1 MGPRAALTRGLSR
14 RAWLAATALGAAGVS
29 GCDRRGGPAA
39 FLAGGSAPDID
50 PSRWSGGWVGAALD
64 RGHRLLSD
72 APPPGAAGPLRRCA
86 VAVLGAG
93 VAGLAAARALRH
105 AGVDDL
111 RVFELED
118 DAGGNARG
126 HVIQGLRCPLGAHYL
141 PIPPREARAVSAF
154 LHELGL
160 LHTVHGRTVADERH
174 LCHALQ
180 ERLWTGQA
188 WVEGLLPPAAPG
200 SATEAAYRDFS
211 HLVALAGRQAR
222 FAVPSVEVPTSAAL
236 QALDGE
242 SFAHWL
248 ARHGLHDPALRWY
261 LDYACRDDYG
271 AGLETVSAWAGLHYF
286 ASRHG
291 FAAPGEE
298 PARAG
303 SEAAPEGVFTWPE
316 GNAWLTRRLAAP
328 LADRLH
334 LGGLVERVQ
343 PGRHE
348 VALWVRDGAG
358 SRQHWVAREVVVA
371 LPLHV
376 ARRVLQ
382 AAPSALDPA
391 ARALDPAPWLV
402 ANLLLREPPIDRPG
416 APPAWDSVV
425 LESSADSP
433 GLASPEDPARLALG
447 YVDAGHQ
454 GVRGRASPVVLSAY
468 WAFGQPDRGRTAA
481 WRVKLRDEPWQVW
494 AQRVVAHLARVH
506 PDLPALVQQVDLM
519 RYGHA
524 MAVPAPGVRSHP
536 ALQALRQASAAGPG
550 QGSRHAVLQG
560 PAGTERLH
568 FAHADLA
575 GYSVFEEAFTLGDA
589 AGRQAAARLGRRAPG
604 AA

>member
-1 MGPRAALTRGLSR
+1 MGPGPALAHRLTR
-14 RAWLAATALGAAGVS
+14 RAWLAGTVLGAAGAS
-29 GCDRRGGPAA
+29 GCDRLRDGAASLGGEPADGIDA
-39 FLAGGSAPDID
+39 ARWKGS
-50 PSRWSGGWVGAALD
+50 WVGASLD
-64 RGHRLLSD
+64 RGHRLRGELTALGE
-72 APPPGAAGPLRRCA
+72 APATRRCA

-93 VAGLAAARALRH
+93 VAGLAAARALRQ

-118 DAGGNARG
+118 DAGGNARA
-126 HVIQGLRCPLGAHYL
+126 HAIEGLRCPLGAHYL
-141 PIPPREARAVSAF
+141 PVPPRQAHAVSAF

-160 LHTVHGRTVADERH
+160 LRTELGRTVPDERH

-180 ERLWTGQA
+180 ERLWTGQS
-188 WVEGLLPPAAPG
+188 WVEGLLPPAEPG
-200 SATEAAYRDFS
+200 SPTEAAYRRFS
-211 HLVALAGRQAR
+211 RLVAQAARQAR
-222 FAVPSVEVPTSAAL
+222 FAVPAVGLGDSPAL

-242 SFAHWL
+242 TFASWL
-248 ARHGLHDPALRWY
+248 SRHGLHDASLLWY

-271 AGLETVSAWAGLHYF
+271 AGLQAVSAWAGLHYF

-291 FAAPGEE
+291 FAAPGDDARQTDG
-298 PARAG
+298 PAV
-303 SEAAPEGVFTWPE
+303 SEGVFTWPE

-334 LGGLVERVQ
+334 LGALVRRVQ

-348 VALWVRDGAG
+348 VAVDVEDARGGLQRWL
-358 SRQHWVAREVVVA
+358 AREVVVA

-376 ARRVLQ
+376 ARRVVA
-382 AAPSALDPA
+382 AAPAALEPA
-391 ARALDPAPWLV
+391 ARALDSAPWLV
-402 ANLLLREPPIDRPG
+402 ANVLLREPPIDRPG

-425 LESSADSP
+425 QEPASP
-433 GLASPEDPARLALG
+433 AAALAPPEDPARLALG
-447 YVDAGHQ
+447 YVDASHQ
-454 GVRGRASPVVLSAY
+454 GLRGRAAPLVLSAY
-468 WAFGQPDRGRTAA
+468 WAFGQAEPARTAA
-481 WRVKLRDEPWQVW
+481 WRARLRDEPWQAW

-506 PDLPALVQQVDLM
+506 PDLPALVQRVDLM

-524 MAVPAPGVRSHP
+524 MAVPAPGVRSH
-536 ALQALRQASAAGPG
+536 AGLRALREAPFSEGVRSTQ
-550 QGSRHAVLQG
+550 LQG

-589 AGRQAAARLGRRAPG
+589 AGRRAAARLGRRASG

>member
-1 MGPRAALTRGLSR
+1 MGTGATLARRLSR
-14 RAWLAATALGAAGVS
+14 RAWLAGTVLGAAGAS
-29 GCDRRGGPAA
+29 GCDRLRDVAGSLGGAPAD
-39 FLAGGSAPDID
+39 GID
-50 PSRWSGGWVGAALD
+50 AARWAGGWVGTSLD
-64 RGHRLLSD
+64 RGHRLRGEL
-72 APPPGAAGPLRRCA
+72 APAGPWPDIRRCA

-93 VAGLAAARALRH
+93 VAGLAAARALRQ
-105 AGVDDL
+105 AGIDDL

-118 DAGGNARG
+118 DAGGNARA
-126 HVIQGLRCPLGAHYL
+126 HAIDGLRCPLGAHYL
-141 PIPPREARAVSAF
+141 PVPPRQARAVSAF

-160 LHTVHGRTVADERH
+160 LRTVHGRTVPEERH

-188 WVEGLLPPAAPG
+188 WVEGLLPPAEPG
-200 SATEAAYRDFS
+200 SATEAAYRRFS
-211 HLVALAGRQAR
+211 RLVTQAAREAR
-222 FAVPSVEVPTSAAL
+222 FAVPAVGLGHSPAL
-236 QALDGE
+236 RALDGE
-242 SFAHWL
+242 TFASWL
-248 ARHGLHDPALRWY
+248 QRHGLQDPSLLWY

-271 AGLETVSAWAGLHYF
+271 AGLQAVSAWAGLHYF

-291 FAAPGEE
+291 FAAPGGDAGE
-298 PARAG
+298 PDGEGA
-303 SEAAPEGVFTWPE
+303 SEGVFTWPE
-316 GNAWLTRRLAAP
+316 GNAWLTRRLAEP

-334 LGGLVERVQ
+334 LGALVRRVQ

-348 VALWVRDGAG
+348 VAVDVEDARGGLQR
-358 SRQHWVAREVVVA
+358 WVAREVVVA

-376 ARRVLQ
+376 ARRVL
-382 AAPSALDPA
+382 AAPPAALEPA
-391 ARALDPAPWLV
+391 ARALDSAPWLV
-402 ANLLLREPPIDRPG
+402 ANVLLREPPIDRPG

-425 LESSADSP
+425 QEPATP
-433 GLASPEDPARLALG
+433 AGGLAPPDDPARLALG

-454 GVRGRASPVVLSAY
+454 GLRGRAAPRVLSAY
-468 WAFGQPDRGRTAA
+468 WAFGQAEPARTAA
-481 WRVKLRDEPWQVW
+481 WRARLRDEPWQAW

-506 PDLPALVQQVDLM
+506 PDLPALVQRVDLM

-524 MAVPAPGVRSHP
+524 MAVPAPGVRSHE
-536 ALQALRQASAAGPG
+536 ALRALREAPFSDAA
-550 QGSRHAVLQG
+550 RATALQG

-589 AGRQAAARLGRRAPG
+589 AGRRAAQRLGRRGSG